1 MRKRSGP
8 FHAPCERL
16 SGQNAIS
23 RGSAWREPDAAA
35 ETGDHRQHNLARSTR
50 KTLGMGGGQRGR
62 EREKFREKS
71 MPRHGQR
78 LALTTVFLA
87 QAFSHSL
94 ASWHGRNGR
103 PGLRQPC
110 HRELA
115 GAGRKERSAAGMQM
129 RALAVARGR
138 KGTRDDG
145 NVRTGQGGK
154 GGKFWVG
161 VNGSNVRTGFSGSS
175 AKFPTE

>member
-1 MRKRSGP
+1 MEGTGCS
-8 FHAPCERL
+8 
-16 SGQNAIS
+16 S
-23 RGSAWREPDAAA
+23 RDGGSPAVQFGE
-35 ETGDHRQHNLARSTR
+35 EHKKNIGN
-50 KTLGMGGGQRGR
+50 GRGT
-62 EREKFREKS
+62 EGKGEGNKFREKS

-110 HRELA
+110 HREFA

-129 RALAVARGR
+129 RAPAVARGR

-145 NVRTGQGGK
+145 NVRTGQRGK
-154 GGKFWVG
+154 GGKFLG
-161 VNGSNVRTGFSGSS
+161 GCKR
-175 AKFPTE
+175 